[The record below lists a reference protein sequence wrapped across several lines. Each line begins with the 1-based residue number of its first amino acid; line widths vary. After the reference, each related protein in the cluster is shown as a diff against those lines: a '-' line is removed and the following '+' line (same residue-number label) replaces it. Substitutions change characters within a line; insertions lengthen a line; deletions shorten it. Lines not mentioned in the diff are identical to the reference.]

1 MIRTLTNWLTSPS
14 GLRRIMNIY
23 GPYLGAGVRVRHLA
37 KDFREAEVEMRLR
50 WYNRNYVGTHFGGS
64 LFSMIDP
71 FYMLLLMNSLGRD
84 YIVWD
89 ASASIDFIK
98 PGRGTVK
105 ARFVVTDAMLQEIR
119 ERTAQG
125 EKFLPSYE
133 VLITD
138 ESGEVVARACKT
150 LYIRRKPESAS
161 R

>member
-1 MIRTLTNWLTSPS
+1 MIRSISNWLTSPS
-14 GLRRIMNIY
+14 GLRRIMNMY

-37 KDFREAEVEMRLR
+37 KDFREAEVEMRLH

-98 PGRGTVK
+98 PGRGTVR
-105 ARFVVTDAMLQEIR
+105 ARFLVTDDMLADIR
-119 ERTAQG
+119 AKTAQG
-125 EKFLPSYE
+125 EKYLPSYD
-133 VLITD
+133 VMITD
-138 ESGEVVARACKT
+138 ESGDIVARVSKT
-150 LYIRRKPESAS
+150 LYIRRKPESGS